1 LYKFCWFLKQ
11 KRKEK
16 EEMRS
21 RDEVG
26 CYLAGPDGRTCD
38 LSCNEVRYG
47 HIQYVRSGHIRYGT
61 RSLQPPGKPGRVS
74 RAPGKQ
80 PAAATSSSSLRRD
93 HRIRRV
99 EYRVRGRIL
108 DTALRVSDSLS
119 SSTSFIAS
127 PSARP

>member
-1 LYKFCWFLKQ
+1 
-11 KRKEK
+11 
-16 EEMRS
+16 MGA

-26 CYLAGPDGRTCD
+26 CYLAGPDGRTCY
-38 LSCNEVRYG
+38 LGCND
-47 HIQYVRSGHIRYGT
+47 VRSGHIRYRT

-99 EYRVRGRIL
+99 PSTRQDTRYSTPGVRLSVLLDVFHCASVRTSLTAYRCSAAGYKIKITRRL
-108 DTALRVSDSLS
+108 CRFLRDG
-119 SSTSFIAS
+119 
-127 PSARP
+127 